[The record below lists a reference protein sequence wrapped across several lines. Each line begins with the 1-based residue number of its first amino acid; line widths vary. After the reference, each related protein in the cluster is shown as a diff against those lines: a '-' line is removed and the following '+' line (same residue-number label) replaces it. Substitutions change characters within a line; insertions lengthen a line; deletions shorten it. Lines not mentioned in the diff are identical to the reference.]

1 MLTAMMAACSPP
13 APSGA
18 LPAGVNVRPIDDIV
32 SQPLEITNF
41 ANDGFATLPIRTST
55 PVACTLVYGPT
66 QEFGAVTFD
75 QDMSGGVHSDH
86 NPMLSGLVPETTYY
100 YRVQGIDASGVL
112 YISEVMT
119 FETPPRVARDVENL
133 ASAALGAE
141 VIGYSSAFGDDAPEA
156 TWGVG
161 SAFDDNPNTAWSS
174 AGDGDGAWVEVQ
186 LARRAHVE
194 AVSFR
199 SRSMSDGS
207 AITRSF
213 TVTTESGEVFGP
225 FDLPDADQ
233 PHRFDLALEA
243 QSLRFDFVD
252 TTGGN
257 TGAVDIAVFGEF
269 VE

>member
-41 ANDGFATLPIRTST
+41 ANDGF
-55 PVACTLVYGPT
+55 
-66 QEFGAVTFD
+66 D
-75 QDMSGGVHSDH
+75 
-86 NPMLSGLVPETTYY
+86 Y

-141 VIGYSSAFGDDAPEA
+141 VIGYSSAFGDAAPEA